1 MAALVDPGA
10 RLELV
15 ADGFGFTEGP
25 VWHEDGSLFFTDVP
39 NDTIVRW
46 DRDTGAR
53 SWRRPAG
60 IPNGM
65 TRDPQGRLLCCEQA
79 TSLLTRYDRRAGGP
93 SSRVIS
99 AERSSTAR
107 TTSCA
112 ARTARSSSRTRR
124 PAASHP
130 TVANAT
136 LRASSTFKAS
146 SCLRP
151 TPRSPFS

>member
-65 TRDPQGRLLCCEQA
+65 TRDPQGRLLRCEQA
-79 TSLLTRYDRRAGGP
+79 TSLLTRYDKDGGRTIVASHFGGKELNSP
-93 SSRVIS
+93 NDVVC
-99 AERSSTAR
+99 RSDGTI
-107 TTSCA
+107 
-112 ARTARSSSRTRR
+112 SSRTRR
-124 PAASHP
+124 PAASHH

-136 LRASSTFKAS
+136 LHASSTFKGS
-146 SCLRP
+146 SRLRP